1 MKKKIL
7 IGAWVVAAIV
17 GIICLAIFKP
27 PINADTIHD
36 ASEETGFIGE
46 KIIGNPN
53 EAKLT
58 IYEYADFGCS
68 HCAEWNKKINEL
80 ISKYDGQIALVYR
93 SYDLGFKNGPA
104 AARAATAAQL
114 QGYFK
119 EYKDLLFTNQ
129 TEWYYEESEELN
141 ETLVEYFKEAS
152 NNSGDVDKFKSDMK
166 SDAVKKRLKFEQR
179 LGRAINLAGTPTFR
193 IDGETVQLGEL
204 VEKIEG
210 ELACDYDKE

>member
-7 IGAWVVAAIV
+7 IGAAIVAVIV
-17 GIICLAIFKP
+17 GIICLAIFKTEP

-46 KIIGNPN
+46 KIIGNPS

-68 HCAEWNKKINEL
+68 HCAEWNRKINEL

-93 SYDLGFKNGPA
+93 SHDIGQFKNSPVV
-104 AARAATAAQL
+104 ARAATAAQV
-114 QGYFK
+114 QGYFR

-129 TEWYYEESEELN
+129 TEWYYEDSEELN

-166 SDAVKKRLKFEQR
+166 SDAVKRRLKFEQR
-179 LGRAINLAGTPTFR
+179 LGKAINLAGTPTFR
-193 IDGETVQLGEL
+193 IDGETIPIGEL
-204 VEKIEG
+204 VETIK
-210 ELACDYDKE
+210 KKVSR

>member
-7 IGAWVVAAIV
+7 IGASVVAAIV
-17 GIICLAIFKP
+17 GIICLAVFKTEP
-27 PINADTIHD
+27 PINADWVHD

-68 HCAEWNKKINEL
+68 YCAEWNRKINEL
-80 ISKYDGQIALVYR
+80 MNKYDGQIALVYR
-93 SYDLGFKNGPA
+93 SYDIGKFKNSPV
-104 AARAATAAQL
+104 AARAATAAQI

-129 TEWYYEESEELN
+129 IEWYYKESEELDK
-141 ETLVEYFKEAS
+141 TLVGYFKEAS

-179 LGRAINLAGTPTFR
+179 LGKAVDLTGTPTFR
-193 IDGETVQLGEL
+193 IDGETIPINEL
-204 VEKIEG
+204 VETIERYV
-210 ELACDYDKE
+210 D

>member
-7 IGAWVVAAIV
+7 IGVAIVAAIV
-17 GIICLAIFKP
+17 GIICLAIFKTEP

-68 HCAEWNKKINEL
+68 YCAEWNRKINEL
-80 ISKYDGQIALVYR
+80 MNKYDGQIALVYR
-93 SYDLGFKNGPA
+93 SYDIGKFKNSPV
-104 AARAATAAQL
+104 AARAATAAQI

-129 TEWYYEESEELN
+129 IEWYYKESEELDK
-141 ETLVEYFKEAS
+141 TLVGYFKEAS

-179 LGRAINLAGTPTFR
+179 LGKAVDLTGTPTFR
-193 IDGETVQLGEL
+193 IDGETIPINEL
-204 VEKIEG
+204 VETIER
-210 ELACDYDKE
+210 YVN

>member
-7 IGAWVVAAIV
+7 IGAAIV
-17 GIICLAIFKP
+17 AVIIGIICLAVFKTEP

-46 KIIGNPN
+46 KIIGNPD
-53 EAKLT
+53 EAKLI

-68 HCAEWNKKINEL
+68 HCAEWNRKINEL
-80 ISKYDGQIALVYR
+80 ISKYDGQIALIYR
-93 SYDLGFKNGPA
+93 SYDIGQFKNSPV
-104 AARAATAAQL
+104 AARAATAAQI

-119 EYKDLLFTNQ
+119 EYKDLLFANQ
-129 TEWYYEESEELN
+129 TEWYYENSEELN
-141 ETLVEYFKEAS
+141 ETLAEYFKEAS

-179 LGRAINLAGTPTFR
+179 LGKAVDLAGTPTFR
-193 IDGETVQLGEL
+193 IDGETINLSEL
-204 VEKIEG
+204 EKTIE
-210 ELACDYDKE
+210 EKMAR

>member
-7 IGAWVVAAIV
+7 IGAAIVAAIV
-17 GIICLAIFKP
+17 GIICLAIFKTEP

-46 KIIGNPN
+46 KIIGNPD

-68 HCAEWNKKINEL
+68 HCAEWNRKINEL

-93 SYDLGFKNGPA
+93 SYDIGQFKNSPV
-104 AARAATAAQL
+104 AARAATAAQI

-129 TEWYYEESEELN
+129 TEWYYEDSEELN

-179 LGRAINLAGTPTFR
+179 LGKAINLAGTPTFR
-193 IDGETVQLGEL
+193 IDGETIPISEL
-204 VEKIEG
+204 VETIE
-210 ELACDYDKE
+210 KKVSR

>member
-7 IGAWVVAAIV
+7 IGAAIVAVIV
-17 GIICLAIFKP
+17 GIICLAVFKTEP

-46 KIIGNPN
+46 KIVGNPD

-68 HCAEWNKKINEL
+68 HCAEWNRKINEL
-80 ISKYDGQIALVYR
+80 INKYDGQIALVYR
-93 SYDLGFKNGPA
+93 SYDIGQFKNSPVV
-104 AARAATAAQL
+104 ARAATAAQI

-119 EYKDLLFTNQ
+119 EYKDLLFANQ
-129 TEWYYEESEELN
+129 TEWYYDDSEELN

-152 NNSGDVDKFKSDMK
+152 NNSGDIDKFKSDMK

-179 LGRAINLAGTPTFR
+179 LGKAINLAGTPTFR
-193 IDGETVQLGEL
+193 IDGETISISEL
-204 VEKIEG
+204 VKTIEKKISQ
-210 ELACDYDKE
+210 